1 MNNLPDGAVVLEEPD
16 VHVHIEYNQLPPV
29 PDPETWTRFVCI
41 SDTHHHKF
49 PVPHGDV
56 LLHSGD
62 LTNTGKYVEFK
73 TTMEWLYSLPH
84 KVKIIIAGNHDL
96 SLHQK
101 DGWYDK
107 HYDEWGAKETACSRL
122 TGLLLIEPLLI
133 GEQAR
138 AAGIVYV
145 CDERVEFDA
154 KGNGQ
159 TWSLYG
165 SPVGHSI
172 YSSFYHDLKRR
183 PSGLPNSA
191 TGHSTMTAERA
202 KLVSQFPKTDILL
215 THGPPL
221 HIFDVTSRQALAG
234 CRDLANRLPYLR
246 PRIHLFGHIHEGHGA
261 YIHTWK
267 AGETTAPKVQTIE
280 TGPDW
285 EPHID
290 ADYYPTIERRGDR
303 TVFVNGANWPMGE
316 RTRLYRSYDFGG
328 PGFRPIVVDLK
339 DCVSGKEA

>member
-1 MNNLPDGAVVLEEPD
+1 MTTPEGAVTLEEPD
-16 VHVHIEYNQLPPV
+16 VHVHIEYEQLPPV

-62 LTNTGKYVEFK
+62 LTNTGKYTEFK
-73 TTMEWLYSLPH
+73 DTMEWLCSLPH

-96 SLHQK
+96 SLHQQ
-101 DGWYDK
+101 DGWYDEN
-107 HYDEWGAKETACSRL
+107 YADWGAKEDYS
-122 TGLLLIEPLLI
+122 LIEPLLI
-133 GEQAR
+133 GEKAR
-138 AAGIVYV
+138 EAGLVYV

-165 SPVGHSI
+165 SPWSPEFCDWAFNYDRRDG
-172 YSSFYHDLKRR
+172 KRNIHFLLDVSEMLTK
-183 PSGLPNSA
+183 PELI
-191 TGHSTMTAERA
+191 
-202 KLVSQFPKTDILL
+202 SQFPKTDILL

-221 HIFDVTSRQALAG
+221 HIFDSTSRHSLAG

-267 AGETTAPKVQTIE
+267 PGEITAPKVQTIE

-290 ADYYPTIERRGDR
+290 ADYYPTDKTQYPEPLQLSEGGDR
-303 TVFVNGANWPMGE
+303 TVFVNGANWPMGD
-316 RTRLYRSYDFGG
+316 RARLHRSHQFGG

-339 DCVSGKEA
+339 DRAES